1 MNQHIKEYL
10 LKHRALISQKHF
22 FDLFDHNNLVY
33 PYTAYKDE
41 ILKMLQDAGLIEQDE
56 FYLEKINQFS
66 LNVAK
71 RINEFIEKE
80 YGDKLKNPVGSIKE
94 FTLVH
99 SLPKL
104 SVVMNDPGT
113 HSKPIDQN
121 IVWWIDRGYL
131 KGSMKL
137 ENGLIKTESKDIYT
151 YTPFKELLQDFKKCE
166 DDAVEKIKQLINQG
180 FETVEKTLIGA
191 QETSKTVEAFVSS
204 TVSILEKQ
212 LVENNYSN
220 IDVSYTAEDIST
232 YKITIKLKAIKKK
245 LTATVNEYSISGNTP
260 EKLAE
265 ELLNRTKE
273 KLSADPNAPK
283 PLSYAAIKQV
293 LLKYGID
300 PMFHYTN
307 KYTNTTTY
315 KMQGG
320 VGSLV
325 GQDDILD
332 NIHDDLTN
340 LGFIVNSV
348 TMEDSMTRRGSVP
361 TLYIRVDNK

>member
-1 MNQHIKEYL
+1 MNQHVKEYL
-10 LKHRALISQKHF
+10 LKHRDLISQKRF
-22 FDLFDHNNLVY
+22 FDLFDRNNLVY
-33 PYTAYKDE
+33 PYTAYKYE

-56 FYLEKINQFS
+56 FYLTKVNSFT
-66 LNVAK
+66 LAVAK
-71 RINEFIEKE
+71 RVNKFIEKE
-80 YGDKLKNPVGSIKE
+80 YSDKIKNPVGSVKAL
-94 FTLVH
+94 TLDNC
-99 SLPKL
+99 LPNL
-104 SVVMNDPGT
+104 SVVMNDPSM
-113 HSKPIDQN
+113 HSAPVDQN
-121 IVWWIDRGYL
+121 IVWWVQLGYL

-151 YTPFKELLQDFKKCE
+151 YTPFKELLQDSKKCE
-166 DDAVEKIKQLINQG
+166 DDAVEKIKQLIKQG
-180 FETVEKTLIGA
+180 FETVEKTLMSA

-220 IDVSYTAEDIST
+220 IDVSYTVDDIST

-245 LTATVNEYSISGNTP
+245 LTATVNQYSMPGNTP

-265 ELLNRTKE
+265 DLLNRIKE
-273 KLSADPNAPK
+273 KINMDPNAPK
-283 PLSYAAIKQV
+283 PLSYTDIKQV

-320 VGSLV
+320 VSSLV

-332 NIHDDLTN
+332 KIHDDLTN

-348 TMEDSMTRRGSVP
+348 TMESSMTRRGSVP